1 LIILQ
6 KKSLLSVAKNS
17 ATKKSKNIY
26 HFLVCNNPFI
36 ILLLPKESQNQA
48 AKSKDG
54 GVAMK
59 SVISKINKRRNKG
72 AAFIVAV
79 IFLAIFSALAV
90 SLSSISGTNVQLA
103 NNQHKANLAFCAAQ
117 SGLDVV
123 RYWLAIEPNT
133 IPIETDLFMKMQAV
147 QSNLKNKFDGVTNIT
162 ISDVDSS
169 NNTVTIQPVT
179 LDTTTGQKF
188 EAVFNL
194 VDSGKKLQTKITGS
208 CGEAR
213 KQIIV
218 DYNVVPNALN
228 SQGVFGYGVATKGTM
243 SMKGQANI
251 DDVNITVK
259 SGVYIEG
266 GGTTGDAFMSTSNT
280 SVAGDVSIAD
290 SYATVSVGGSVGGVQ
305 GGADHVHIGV
315 PEVDFPTPDPQH
327 FLQYATVQGIDP
339 KKATV
344 LSNIIIEPN
353 TNPTFAKDITI
364 NGVLYIKPPN
374 QVHFSGKV
382 TVNGIIAGAGIE
394 NGHNGTSGLTFSGQ
408 VTSNDVS
415 TLPDSYGALKQE
427 TGTFICAPGFQL
439 AFTGQDL
446 NMGGA
451 IAGNGISFSGQA
463 GGMVKN
469 SIINYSKDPDSMTM
483 VGQGTLTFNRSDCS
497 KPAAGFEPQPPDE
510 RLDFMADS
518 YSESL

>member
-1 LIILQ
+1 MR
-6 KKSLLSVAKNS
+6 LLSKQLIRC
-17 ATKKSKNIY
+17 KKY
-26 HFLVCNNPFI
+26 GAVL
-36 ILLLPKESQNQA
+36 
-48 AKSKDG
+48 
-54 GVAMK
+54 
-59 SVISKINKRRNKG
+59 VISLI
-72 AAFIVAV
+72 FIV
-79 IFLAIFSALAV
+79 IFSALAV
-90 SLSSISGTNVQLA
+90 SLASTSTANVQIA
-103 NNQHKANLAFCAAQ
+103 NNYIKADRARAAAE
-117 SGLDVV
+117 SGLEII
-123 RYWLAIEPNT
+123 RYWIAKEPNT
-133 IPIETDLFMKMQAV
+133 IPSEIELSMKMQAI
-147 QSNLKNKFDGVTNIT
+147 QSNLKNKLNGATNIP
-162 ISDVDSS
+162 ISDVDPS
-169 NNTVTIQPVT
+169 NNTVTIQPVILNT
-179 LDTTTGQKF
+179 NPVQNFGV
-188 EAVFNL
+188 VFSL
-194 VDSGKKLQTKITGS
+194 ADSGKKLRARITGTYS
-208 CGEAR
+208 DAS

-228 SQGVFGYGVATKGTM
+228 SKGVFGYGVATKGTM

-251 DDVNITVK
+251 ADVNITVK

-266 GGTTGDAFMSTSNT
+266 DGTASDAFSSTSNT

-290 SYATVSVGGSVGGVQ
+290 PYATVSVGGSVGGVQ
-305 GGADHVHIGV
+305 GGVGHVHIGV

-327 FLQYATVQGIDP
+327 FLKYATVQAIDP
-339 KKATV
+339 KQATV

-353 TNPTFAKDITI
+353 TNPTFAKNITI
-364 NGVLYIKPPN
+364 NGVLYIQPPN

-415 TLPDSYGALKQE
+415 VLPDSYGALLKQE

-451 IAGNGISFSGQA
+451 IAGNSISFSGQA
-463 GGMVKN
+463 GGIVKN

-497 KPAAGFEPQPPDE
+497 KPAAGFDPQLPDE
-510 RLDFMADS
+510 RLDFMPDS
-518 YSESL
+518 YSEIAGQ